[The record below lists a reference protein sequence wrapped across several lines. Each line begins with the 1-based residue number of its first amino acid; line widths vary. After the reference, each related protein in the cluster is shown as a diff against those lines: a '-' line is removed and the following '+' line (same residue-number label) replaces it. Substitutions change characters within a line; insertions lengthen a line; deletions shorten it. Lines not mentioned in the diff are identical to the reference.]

1 MAVIRIDF
9 ITEDVYEHMVFTSEK
24 NACKFIDDI
33 MNKYGISNCSMASKE
48 DLIAVNA
55 AIAEHYGDSY
65 NQDNYCEWHDITSEL
80 KELIVNEIKNEPLSD
95 DKLLEIANELDDEI
109 DLNFLFSE

>member
-9 ITEDVYEHMVFTSEK
+9 ITEDVYYHMTFTSEK
-24 NACKFIDDI
+24 NACKAIDDI

-65 NQDNYCEWHDITSEL
+65 NQDNYCEWHDIASEL
-80 KELIVNEIKNEPLSD
+80 KELVANEIKNGSLSD
-95 DKLLEIANELDDEI
+95 DKLLEVANELKI
-109 DLNFLFSE
+109 DINFLFSE